1 MELVDLSFM
10 ACKVD
15 TVVVV
20 GDTWVADLVSRK
32 RVSVS
37 HMLIEELM

>member
-1 MELVDLSFM
+1 MELVDVCM

-15 TVVVV
+15 TVVVA
-20 GDTWVADLVSRK
+20 GYTPGPQGQSAEK
-32 RVSVS
+32 RASVS

>member
-1 MELVDLSFM
+1 VNSVIV
-10 ACKVD
+10 A
-15 TVVVV
+15 
-20 GDTWVADLVSRK
+20 GDTWAAGLVSRK